1 MFCIE
6 RTARTNVGLRLRDP
20 ASKTLKNSYFSGS
33 VGDEMECV
41 DAPGLT
47 NPIDATHSLFEP
59 HWIPWQFE
67 IHHDPAVVM
76 KIQSL
81 AGGIGGEQQA
91 TLPELGDCRSSFFTR
106 ETAVKKR
113 GIWRDMVADIGKS
126 VAIFG
131 EHDCGL
137 SDAAYEPCKRCQF

>member
-6 RTARTNVGLRLRDP
+6 WTARTQVGLRPCDP
-20 ASKTLKNSYFSGS
+20 ASKTMKNPYFSGS
-33 VGDEMECV
+33 VGDEMKGV
-41 DAPGLT
+41 DAPSLT
-47 NPIDATHSLFEP
+47 NPIDATDSLLEP

-91 TLPELGDCRSSFFTR
+91 TLPELGECRSSFFTR
-106 ETAVKKR
+106 ETAVKMR
-113 GIWRDMVADIGKS
+113 SVGRDMVADMGEG
-126 VAIFG
+126 VAIFR
-131 EHDCGL
+131 ENDCGL
-137 SDAAYEPCKRCQF
+137 SDAANEPCERRQF